1 MKKYLKIMYY
11 IVDKYM
17 IIMYNNSV
25 RKEGKK
31 VIKKIKKA
39 IQVVELLEQLIIR
52 IISLVGWI
60 LILIYVLR
68 D

>member
-1 MKKYLKIMYY
+1 MYY
-11 IVDKYM
+11 IIDKYM
-17 IIMYNNSV
+17 IIMYNISV

>member
-11 IVDKYM
+11 IIDKYM

>member
-1 MKKYLKIMYY
+1 MYY
-11 IVDKYM
+11 IIDKYM

>member
-1 MKKYLKIMYY
+1 M
-11 IVDKYM
+11 
-17 IIMYNNSV
+17 
-25 RKEGKK
+25 
-31 VIKKIKKA
+31 IKKIKKA
-39 IQVVELLEQLIIR
+39 IQVITLLEQLIIR